1 MAPTERG
8 QVGLPEELKDYENQ
22 HVAVLVHVD
31 PDSGTIHI
39 AQIVSHRKTCQ
50 PKSAGTARL
59 SFDDKNKKSY
69 SDSNP
74 DAKGHEGQHAVLVVH
89 VDPASN
95 LVEIAQVEPARP

>member
-74 DAKGHEGQHAVLVVH
+74 DALRATKVNM
-89 VDPASN
+89 PC
-95 LVEIAQVEPARP
+95 

>member
-50 PKSAGTARL
+50 PKSARTARL
-59 SFDDKNKKSY
+59 SLMTRTRR
-69 SDSNP
+69 
-74 DAKGHEGQHAVLVVH
+74 V
-89 VDPASN
+89 
-95 LVEIAQVEPARP
+95 IATATPTLRATKVNMPC